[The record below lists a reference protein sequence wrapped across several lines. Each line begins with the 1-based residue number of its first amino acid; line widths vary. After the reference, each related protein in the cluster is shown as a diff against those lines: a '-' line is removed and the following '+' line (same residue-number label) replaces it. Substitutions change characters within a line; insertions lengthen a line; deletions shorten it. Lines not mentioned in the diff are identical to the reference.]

1 MIHYTCD
8 RCKSLFDSASQTRY
22 IVQMEVH
29 RVAELSEP
37 LVDPDDVDSLSE
49 LHQLL
54 EGIESR
60 RETLPDTDLDALD
73 GDVAHPPEVSLD
85 ARDLTSDSR
94 AADSRAAGIACERD
108 LTEDA
113 SDNDLPTH
121 RAHYELC
128 PQCYRS
134 FLRNPLG
141 RDAGAALHFSKN

>member
-8 RCKSLFDSASQTRY
+8 RCKSLIDSAAQTRY

-29 RVAELSEP
+29 RVAELGAP
-37 LVDPDDVDSLSE
+37 LVDDDDVDTLSE

-60 RETLPDTDLDALD
+60 CDSLPGLDSLSGLDSDNLAGEGGNALD
-73 GDVAHPPEVSLD
+73 PVIDP
-85 ARDLTSDSR
+85 RT
-94 AADSRAAGIACERD
+94 AGIACERD

-113 SDNDLPTH
+113 TDNDLPTH

-128 PQCYRS
+128 PQCYRA

-141 RDAGAALHFSKN
+141 RDTGVALHFSKN